1 MNTIQSHVCHLCGHG
16 FTRRYN
22 LQRHIEH
29 MHGEGEPEPEEERD
43 SPESG
48 SENESE
54 SQDSETDESE
64 VTEEAENNSQ
74 ISETSTIEPE
84 DNPAYLE
91 WYDQAIAATEEMRN
105 EKYEK
110 YINEGMDEE
119 AAKEKAHE
127 KVLWAVKRNFFDN
140 YSAFLWHNAYLEEDD
155 IHQDMLSAIAEN
167 VQDKGM
173 HVQKAVN
180 RAMAKHKSKLDRLF
194 QYNESDEDED
204 ESEEEM
210 AEEAEESDD

>member
-1 MNTIQSHVCHLCGHG
+1 
-16 FTRRYN
+16 
-22 LQRHIEH
+22 
-29 MHGEGEPEPEEERD
+29 MHGEGEPQPEEERD
-43 SPESG
+43 SPESE
-48 SENESE
+48 SENI
-54 SQDSETDESE
+54 DSETDESE

-74 ISETSTIEPE
+74 ISKTSTIEPE

-105 EKYEK
+105 DKYEK
-110 YINEGMDEE
+110 YINEGMNEE

-140 YSAFLWHNAYLEEDD
+140 YSAFLWRNAYLEEDD
-155 IHQDMLSAIAEN
+155 RKID
-167 VQDKGM
+167 
-173 HVQKAVN
+173 VQKAVN
-180 RAMAKHKSKLDRLF
+180 RAMAKLKSKLDRLS

-204 ESEEEM
+204 ESEEKM